1 MSYSNILKN
10 LFNLQRRGIKLGL
23 EHTFRLFDEIN
34 NPQDNFMCIHVAG
47 TNGKGTTSALI
58 QKMLISSGRKVGLY
72 TSPHLIRFNERIR
85 VNGKMISDD
94 DVIEFFKRVQSAIDL
109 IKSTFFEVT
118 TAMAFEY
125 FKKQKVDV
133 AVIETGLGGRLDS
146 TNIINPKLSVIT
158 PVSLDHQSILGE
170 KIEDIAYEKAGII
183 KKFIPVIVGKQKKE
197 VDKII
202 IKKAK
207 QQKSKIHKINYKLLT
222 KVKPSATGTSFCYDQ
237 REYSI
242 PLIGKHQVEN
252 AILALE
258 SVRVFDKTIELD
270 YCRQG
275 METIIWPGRI
285 QKLKKNIYFDVSH
298 NFSGIRVTVDTLKK
312 VYPNKKLAALMCLK
326 KDKNMEDISTL
337 VTSCFEKIYV
347 FNNSNELL
355 MSGNKLYESLSGKGV
370 ESIELGSIKNCID
383 NLKGDVKDG
392 YIGLI
397 FGSHYIAE
405 EIYEVLEISFD
416 ADII

>member
-1 MSYSNILKN
+1 MSYSSTLTD

-23 EHTFRLFDEIN
+23 EHTIKLFDEIN
-34 NPQDNFMCIHVAG
+34 NPQNNFISIHVAG

-58 QKMLISSGRKVGLY
+58 QKILISSGRKVGLY

-94 DVIEFFKRVQSAIDL
+94 DIIEFFNRIQSSIEL

-118 TAMAFEY
+118 TAMAFDY

-146 TNIINPKLSVIT
+146 TNIITPKLSVIT
-158 PVSLDHQSILGE
+158 PVSLDHQNILGE
-170 KIEDIAYEKAGII
+170 KITDIAYEKAGII
-183 KKFIPVIVGKQKKE
+183 KKLVPVIVSKQIKE

-207 QQKSKIHKINYKLLT
+207 QQKSKIHRVNYNLLT
-222 KVKPSATGTSFCYDQ
+222 KVKLNAIGTSFYYDQ
-237 REYSI
+237 KKYSI

-258 SVRVFDKTIELD
+258 AVRVFDRTIRLN

-275 METIIWPGRI
+275 METIVWPGRM
-285 QKLKKNIYFDVSH
+285 QNLKKNIYFDVSH
-298 NFSGIRVTVDTLKK
+298 NLSGIQVTIDTLKK
-312 VYPNKKLAALMCLK
+312 VFPNKKLVALMSLK
-326 KDKNMEDISTL
+326 KGKNINKISIL
-337 VTSCFEKIYV
+337 VTNYFKKIYV
-347 FNNSNELL
+347 FNNSSELL
-355 MSGNKLYESLSGKGV
+355 MSGKELYKALSGKTNN
-370 ESIELGSIKNCID
+370 SIELDSIKNCI
-383 NLKGDVKDG
+383 NKLKSDVKNG
-392 YIGLI
+392 YIALI

-405 EIYEVLEISFD
+405 EIYKALEISFD
-416 ADII
+416 AEII

>member
-23 EHTFRLFDEIN
+23 EHTRRLFDEIN
-34 NPQDNFMCIHVAG
+34 NPQDNLMCIHVAG
-47 TNGKGTTSALI
+47 TNGKGSTSAFI
-58 QKMLISSGRKVGLY
+58 QKMLILSGRKVGLY

-85 VNGKMISDD
+85 VNGQMISDD
-94 DVIEFFKRVQSAIDL
+94 DVIEFFKRVQSTIEL
-109 IKSTFFEVT
+109 IKCTFFEVT

-146 TNIINPKLSVIT
+146 TNIITPKLSVIT
-158 PVSLDHQSILGE
+158 PVSFDHQNILGE

-183 KKFIPVIVGKQKKE
+183 KKFIPVIIGKQKKE
-197 VDKII
+197 VEKVI

-207 QQKSKIHKINYKLLT
+207 KEKSKIHQIDYKLLT
-222 KVKPSATGTSFCYDQ
+222 KVKPNTTGTSFCYDQ
-237 REYSI
+237 REYYI
-242 PLIGKHQVEN
+242 PLLGRHQVEN

-258 SVRVFDKTIELD
+258 SARVFDKTIDLEH
-270 YCRQG
+270 CRQG
-275 METIIWPGRI
+275 MGKIIWPGRI
-285 QKLKKNIYFDVSH
+285 QKLKNNIYFDVSH
-298 NFSGIRVTVDTLKK
+298 NFSGIRVTIDTLNK
-312 VYPNKKLAALMCLK
+312 VFPNKRLVALMCIK
-326 KDKNMEDISTL
+326 KDKNIDKISRL
-337 VTSCFEKIYV
+337 VTSCFKKTYIL
-347 FNNSNELL
+347 NNSNELL
-355 MSGNKLYESLSGKGV
+355 ISGNKLYKSLSENGLK
-370 ESIELGSIKNCID
+370 SIELGSMKDCI
-383 NLKGDVKDG
+383 NKLKIDVKNG

-405 EIYEVLEISFD
+405 DIHKAIEISFD

>member
-1 MSYSNILKN
+1 LSYSNILKN

-94 DVIEFFKRVQSAIDL
+94 DIIEFFKRVQSAIDL

-416 ADII
+416 AEII

>member
-337 VTSCFEKIYV
+337 VTSRFEKIYV

>member
-285 QKLKKNIYFDVSH
+285 EKLKKNIYFDVSH

-337 VTSCFEKIYV
+337 VTSRFEKIYV

-355 MSGNKLYESLSGKGV
+355 ISGNKLYESLSGKGV

>member
-285 QKLKKNIYFDVSH
+285 EKLKKNIYFDVSH

-337 VTSCFEKIYV
+337 VTSRFEKIYV

>member
-146 TNIINPKLSVIT
+146 T
-158 PVSLDHQSILGE
+158 
-170 KIEDIAYEKAGII
+170 
-183 KKFIPVIVGKQKKE
+183 
-197 VDKII
+197 
-202 IKKAK
+202 
-207 QQKSKIHKINYKLLT
+207 
-222 KVKPSATGTSFCYDQ
+222 
-237 REYSI
+237 
-242 PLIGKHQVEN
+242 
-252 AILALE
+252 
-258 SVRVFDKTIELD
+258 
-270 YCRQG
+270 
-275 METIIWPGRI
+275 
-285 QKLKKNIYFDVSH
+285 
-298 NFSGIRVTVDTLKK
+298 
-312 VYPNKKLAALMCLK
+312 KLAP
-326 KDKNMEDISTL
+326 
-337 VTSCFEKIYV
+337 
-347 FNNSNELL
+347 
-355 MSGNKLYESLSGKGV
+355 G
-370 ESIELGSIKNCID
+370 
-383 NLKGDVKDG
+383 
-392 YIGLI
+392 
-397 FGSHYIAE
+397 
-405 EIYEVLEISFD
+405 
-416 ADII
+416 

>member
-1 MSYSNILKN
+1 LSYSNILKN

>member
-23 EHTFRLFDEIN
+23 ENTFRLFDEIN

-207 QQKSKIHKINYKLLT
+207 QQKSKIHKINYKLLK

>member
-355 MSGNKLYESLSGKGV
+355 VSGNKLYESLSGKGV

>member
-94 DVIEFFKRVQSAIDL
+94 DIIEFFKRVQSAIDL

-416 ADII
+416 AEII